1 VNDNFR
7 QFVFGFV
14 LLVIGAGME
23 ELCPKFLGVGFPI
36 LLTTLQAL
44 AAGGGSLSVLFVV
57 AVVAGALEDALC
69 SLPFLASVSYFM
81 LVALLVR
88 GVGLPRLLTL
98 LTYPCYQLWLAVWT
112 HGAGGGIFGRL
123 LLSLP
128 IGGLTA
134 FVVGTVIVWMGGKG
148 AVGERD

>member
-14 LLVIGAGME
+14 ALVIGAAAE
-23 ELCPKFLGVGFPI
+23 EILPKFLGVGFPI
-36 LLTTLQAL
+36 VLTAVQAL
-44 AAGGGSLSVLFVV
+44 AAVVTLPMAIVL
-57 AVVAGALEDALC
+57 AVVAGALEDALS
-69 SLPFLASVSYFM
+69 SLPVMASVSYFI
-81 LVALLVR
+81 LVSLSVR
-88 GVGLPRLLTL
+88 GVGLPRLSAL

-112 HGAGGGIFGRL
+112 NGPGGGIFSRL

-134 FVVGTVIVWMGGKG
+134 CVVGTLVVWMAGKG
-148 AVGERD
+148 AVGERS